1 MRKGGRRERKR
12 KGGRREG
19 ERKGSRKEVKRKEGR
34 KEREWGEE
42 TKLLAVCKC
51 MTALTSFLCDAGLV
65 GNRSHS
71 SGLVAN
77 KSLEPAEK
85 K

>member
-1 MRKGGRRERKR
+1 ML
-12 KGGRREG
+12 
-19 ERKGSRKEVKRKEGR
+19 
-34 KEREWGEE
+34 
-42 TKLLAVCKC
+42 TVCKC
-51 MTALTSFLCDAGLV
+51 MAALTSFFCDAGLV

-85 K
+85 SDVKRKSHNLHLMSGPALSVVVHRSGVQRHRKPVVMR